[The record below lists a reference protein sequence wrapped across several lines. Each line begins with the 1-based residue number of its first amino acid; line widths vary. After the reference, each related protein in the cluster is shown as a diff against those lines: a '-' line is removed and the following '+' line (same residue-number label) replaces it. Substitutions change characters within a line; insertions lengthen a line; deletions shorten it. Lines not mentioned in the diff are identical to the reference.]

1 MIGFVD
7 KAQQGPDLI
16 ETETEFTA
24 APDEFK
30 SFRMFEII

>member
-7 KAQQGPDLI
+7 KAQRGPDLI

-24 APDEFK
+24 ALDDFK
-30 SFRMFEII
+30 PFRMLAII